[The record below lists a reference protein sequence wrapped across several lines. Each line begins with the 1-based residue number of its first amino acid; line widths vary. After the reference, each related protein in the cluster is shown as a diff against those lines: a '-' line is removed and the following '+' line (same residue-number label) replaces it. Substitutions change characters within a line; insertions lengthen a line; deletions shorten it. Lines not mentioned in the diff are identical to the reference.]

1 MTGRARLAAALAA
14 VMVLGTGGAAFAQ
27 STYNAEA
34 GDLSGSLEAEETGAD
49 LRPLP
54 LGCVAIAVDTNE
66 GGEGNGKGKTLE
78 EAQKNAIDL
87 CEQSGGKKCVVEASS
102 CNPDG

>member
-1 MTGRARLAAALAA
+1 MNRYDPKAD
-14 VMVLGTGGAAFAQ
+14 
-27 STYNAEA
+27 N
-34 GDLSGSLEAEETGAD
+34 LSGSLEAEETGAD

-66 GGEGNGKGKTLE
+66 GGEGNGNGKTLE
-78 EAQKNAIDL
+78 DAQKNAIEL

>member
-1 MTGRARLAAALAA
+1 MTGSARLAALAA
-14 VMVLGTGGAAFAQ
+14 VLALGMGGAALAQ
-27 STYNAEA
+27 TTYDPKAA
-34 GDLSGSLEAEETGAD
+34 DLSGSLESEETGAD

-66 GGEGNGKGKTLE
+66 GGEGNGQGKTLE
-78 EAQKNAIDL
+78 EAQKNAMQL
-87 CEQSGGKKCVVEASS
+87 CEQSGGKKCVIEASS